1 MRMIG
6 LARTTRKRGPD
17 CSRPEPRARLF
28 RDRGHAI
35 ASAAGVPE
43 SRPRER
49 VPQSA
54 RGAVLELVGAPVR
67 IVDQTEES
75 ERKVRRALERNRNLG
90 KGLKVG
96 KSFEVPGA
104 DGVAWYE
111 LTRVGVTSVQLEW
124 RDYGRDL
131 CMDEMFGAGGE
142 FPRSLV
148 ERLTHRHDVLQEL
161 FQSLD

>member
-1 MRMIG
+1 MGAAASI
-6 LARTTRKRGPD
+6 
-17 CSRPEPRARLF
+17 EPRAVTVAPGTEASVTVRL
-28 RDRGHAI
+28 RNTGTVVDQMTIEVLGD
-35 ASAAGVPE
+35 AAGWSTVVPPTL
-43 SRPRER
+43 S
-49 VPQSA
+49 
-54 RGAVLELVGAPVR
+54 L
-67 IVDQTEES
+67 
-75 ERKVRRALERNRNLG
+75 
-90 KGLKVG
+90 
-96 KSFEVPGA
+96 FPGA

-111 LTRVGVTSVQLEW
+111 LTRVGVTSVELEW